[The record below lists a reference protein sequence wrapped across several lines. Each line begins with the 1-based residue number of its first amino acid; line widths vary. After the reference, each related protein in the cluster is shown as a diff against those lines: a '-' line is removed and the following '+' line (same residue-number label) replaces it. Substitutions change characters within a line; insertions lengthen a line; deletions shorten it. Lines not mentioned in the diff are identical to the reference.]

1 MTIDTYYLLSW
12 LAYAA
17 SPNTKYNP
25 IYDLNGDG
33 YVTISDLLELL
44 TLFGTTI

>member
-1 MTIDTYYLLSW
+1 MPIDTFYLLSW

-17 SPNTKYNP
+17 SPSAKYDAT
-25 IYDLNGDG
+25 YDLNGDG
-33 YVTISDLLELL
+33 AITIADLLELL

>member
-17 SPNTKYNP
+17 SPNAKYNP

-33 YVTISDLLELL
+33 SITISDLLELL

>member
-12 LAYAA
+12 LAYTA
-17 SPNTKYNP
+17 SPNAKYNSL
-25 IYDLNGDG
+25 YDLNGDG

>member
-1 MTIDTYYLLSW
+1 MTIDIYYLLSW
-12 LAYAA
+12 LAYTSTPGA
-17 SPNTKYNP
+17 KYNP

-33 YVTISDLLELL
+33 SVTIADLLELL